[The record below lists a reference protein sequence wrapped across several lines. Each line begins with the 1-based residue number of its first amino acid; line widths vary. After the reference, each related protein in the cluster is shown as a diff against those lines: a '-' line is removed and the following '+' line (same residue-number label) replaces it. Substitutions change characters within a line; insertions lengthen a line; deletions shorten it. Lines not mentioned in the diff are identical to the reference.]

1 MGNIEGEI
9 PAITDGLANNKT
21 YVEPKLIP
29 RLIHR
34 VNSDNKRIITE
45 NTIAHLFFIV
55 N

>member
-1 MGNIEGEI
+1 MGNIEDEI
-9 PAITDGLANNKT
+9 PAITDWLANNKT